1 MALRHLDVNEYILK
15 LTPTDLG
22 AIDRALQEMPFRL
35 AAPLIAKINA
45 QIQAQQQQRPQDEPG

>member
-1 MALRHLDVNEYILK
+1 MNEYILK